1 VVADSHSADPAPF
14 CDLCLAVAS
23 CYQLGVF
30 LVNPSFFCPKT
41 FSFVSLCW
49 LVCYFGLSERYHPV
63 LGSTNSF
70 GVVSG

>member
-30 LVNPSFFCPKT
+30 LVNPSFF
-41 FSFVSLCW
+41 
-49 LVCYFGLSERYHPV
+49 LSED
-63 LGSTNSF
+63 LF
-70 GVVSG
+70 FC